1 VSHVFAIR
9 QLICVLLNFV
19 IVEAKDRGVLML
31 ASFRRFITVGAV
43 GAAAIALVA
52 TPVAQAEPEAKPD
65 PLAAIESTEA
75 ALPTDIL
82 GLIETANEQMSEL
95 GIDPFLWPTA
105 ALNCSQVPGT
115 PLGLVPA
122 VAGAAP
128 GPTTPPIGDLSL
140 PNPLDPDN
148 PFDLN
153 AVKRGEVLYGFVPAG
168 IVNDSGDKS
177 GMNVAWFNVD
187 TFKGGFVPM
196 GSLTSAVLNPIK
208 SQIAELP
215 VLLRPVANAL
225 IAPLEIA
232 LEALPQAGTRAAIV
246 KTGSGTVLS
255 LVLGSVTHSSGTCY
269 FLPTLGIQDVG

>member
-1 VSHVFAIR
+1 
-9 QLICVLLNFV
+9 
-19 IVEAKDRGVLML
+19 ML
-31 ASFRRFITVGAV
+31 ASVRRIMTMGAV

-52 TPVAQAEPEAKPD
+52 TPVAQAEPEIKPD
-65 PLAAIESTEA
+65 PLAAIESTDA

-82 GLIETANEQMSEL
+82 GLIETANEQLSGL
-95 GIDPFLWPTA
+95 GIEPFLWPTA
-105 ALNCSQVPGT
+105 AINCSQVPGT

-128 GPTTPPIGDLSL
+128 GPTTPPIGDLTIPKSVL
-140 PNPLDPDN
+140 NPDGPT
-148 PFDLN
+148 DLN
-153 AVKRGEVLYGFVPAG
+153 AVKKGEVLYGFVPAG

-196 GSLTSAVLNPIK
+196 GSLTNAILAPIEA
-208 SQIAELP
+208 QIAKLP
-215 VLLRPVANAL
+215 EVIQVLANAAV
-225 IAPLEIA
+225 APLKIA
-232 LEALPQAGTRAAIV
+232 VNALPQAGTRAAVV

-269 FLPTLGIQDVG
+269 FLPTLGIHDVG